1 MMDNFHEFGDRMTAS
16 EAVADW
22 IARSLVEALGGHES
36 ASFVVS
42 GGSTPVHTFGA
53 LAQTPLDW
61 SRVSVFLS
69 DERCVPPDHADSN
82 EAMVRRTLVTG
93 EAARAEVVPVYREG
107 LDVDGMCEAL
117 DRRLA
122 AEPAPFASVLLGMG
136 ADGHFASLFP
146 DFGELEAGLALP
158 GAHRCL
164 PVQTA
169 ASPHP
174 RISLTLDTLVKT
186 RSLVLLAFGEAKR
199 SVLEDAAEGRGGYPV
214 QALLGQVQTPVRIAW
229 AP

>member
-53 LAQTPLDW
+53 LAQTPLDS

-69 DERCVPPDHADSN
+69 EERSVPPDHADSN

-107 LDVDGMCEAL
+107 LDVHGMCEAL

-146 DFGELEAGLALP
+146 DFDELEAGLALP

-174 RISLTLDTLVKT
+174 RISLTLDTLVRT

-199 SVLEDAAEGRGGYPV
+199 SVLKDAAEGRGGYPV